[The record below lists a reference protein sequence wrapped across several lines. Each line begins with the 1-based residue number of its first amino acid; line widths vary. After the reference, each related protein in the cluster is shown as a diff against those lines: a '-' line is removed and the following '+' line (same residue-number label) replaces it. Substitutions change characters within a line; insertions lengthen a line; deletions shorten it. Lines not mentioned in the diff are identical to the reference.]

1 MDKAYTILHHVIE
14 RVELILHTF
23 WGWICALAIILL
35 NYIAGHEFTVGLVV
49 GVTIMDAAWG
59 IAVSLKRGEFALSE
73 LGRLTIAKI
82 AVYGCVLLTFVG
94 LDKIIDVDITTS
106 IVASGIVL
114 CELWSSCGSMLIIYP
129 HMPFLR
135 LLKKAL
141 TGEIASKLKI
151 EPEEVEKVLKK
162 GFKKP
167 KKNEKNK

>member
-1 MDKAYTILHHVIE
+1 MEKVYTIVQHVIE
-14 RVELILHTF
+14 RVEFLLHTIF
-23 WGWICALAIILL
+23 GWVCALGIVFL
-35 NYIAGHEFTVGLVV
+35 NYIAGHEFAVSLVV
-49 GVTIMDAAWG
+49 AVTIMDAAWG
-59 IAVSLKRGEFALSE
+59 IAVSLKKGEFALSE
-73 LGRLTIAKI
+73 LMRLTIAKI

-106 IVASGIVL
+106 VVAMMIVL

-167 KKNEKNK
+167 KKNEKDK